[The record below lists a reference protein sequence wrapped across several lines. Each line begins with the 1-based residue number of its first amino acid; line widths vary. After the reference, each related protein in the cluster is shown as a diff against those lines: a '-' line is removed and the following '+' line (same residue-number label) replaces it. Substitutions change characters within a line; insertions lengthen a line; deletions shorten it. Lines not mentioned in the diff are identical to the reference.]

1 LVLSFG
7 IAALVCFR
15 AGDVRK
21 LERGICFSIRRAA
34 TAPVPL
40 AEHSAISCQHSGS

>member
-7 IAALVCFR
+7 IAAPVCFR

-21 LERGICFSIRRAA
+21 LERGIWFSM
-34 TAPVPL
+34 
-40 AEHSAISCQHSGS
+40 